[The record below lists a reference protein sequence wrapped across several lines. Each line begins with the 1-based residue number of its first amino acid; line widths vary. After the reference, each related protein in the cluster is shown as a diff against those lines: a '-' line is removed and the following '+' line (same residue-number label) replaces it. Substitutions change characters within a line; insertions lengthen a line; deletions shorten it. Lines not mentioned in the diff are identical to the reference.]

1 MKPLSIAL
9 LCLFIMAPFLV
20 MADIRCDALM
30 AAQTL
35 RSHYDRVLDTAVSD
49 AARQM
54 AGQSTGDTR
63 SGVVQPDASMP
74 NGPSAAD
81 LSVESFF
88 ASFCDGMGA
97 NTAASRERLRT
108 HVPVIVMATRTGAR
122 LYMPR
127 TVLAPDG
134 QSSCRHVCVNV
145 APYVFQQAAAGQ
157 NATEGQDATEGT
169 DALLVLFTTGKE
181 ILVGDPSQGTVRTAH
196 WQDTPVAELFA
207 GESAFEAA
215 RLRALRDAISS
226 QLELG
231 LSMASASG
239 DAGRFDLPAGH
250 SAAFRNA
257 VADGGLFVFVQ
268 GLPVGTT
275 DTYRTFA
282 FGGARVVARE
292 PVVGWRTPEEAWY
305 CVADCE
311 RLMAGIYGGT
321 ILPDDLCHFSSP
333 EEAAAEGFRP
343 CPVCRP

>member
-1 MKPLSIAL
+1 M
-9 LCLFIMAPFLV
+9 
-20 MADIRCDALM
+20 
-30 AAQTL
+30 
-35 RSHYDRVLDTAVSD
+35 
-49 AARQM
+49 
-54 AGQSTGDTR
+54 
-63 SGVVQPDASMP
+63 
-74 NGPSAAD
+74 
-81 LSVESFF
+81 
-88 ASFCDGMGA
+88 
-97 NTAASRERLRT
+97 
-108 HVPVIVMATRTGAR
+108 
-122 LYMPR
+122 
-127 TVLAPDG
+127 
-134 QSSCRHVCVNV
+134 
-145 APYVFQQAAAGQ
+145 
-157 NATEGQDATEGT
+157 
-169 DALLVLFTTGKE
+169 LFTTGKE

-231 LSMASASG
+231 LSLASASG

-292 PVVGWRTPEEAWY
+292 PVVGWRTPEDAWY

-311 RLMAGIYGGT
+311 RLMAGINGGT
-321 ILPDDLCHFSSP
+321 VQPDDLCHFSSP